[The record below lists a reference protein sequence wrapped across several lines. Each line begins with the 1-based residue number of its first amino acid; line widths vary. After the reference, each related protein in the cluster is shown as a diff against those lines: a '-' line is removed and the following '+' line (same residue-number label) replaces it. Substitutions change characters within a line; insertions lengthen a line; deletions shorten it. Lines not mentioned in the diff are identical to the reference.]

1 MKKRKNEPEN
11 KELKESV
18 SYCES
23 NYDIVDYN
31 RKLYVRIIIEV
42 KSSAYLVECMR
53 KKGKRHK
60 NGFSWQSKIKDQGWY
75 QISDIIS
82 LACLVNIE
90 GMTNTFMLDD
100 KS

>member
-1 MKKRKNEPEN
+1 
-11 KELKESV
+11 
-18 SYCES
+18 
-23 NYDIVDYN
+23 
-31 RKLYVRIIIEV
+31 
-42 KSSAYLVECMR
+42 MR

-60 NGFSWQSKIKDQGWY
+60 NCFSWQSKMKDQGWY

-100 KS
+100 KSWTVYASYKG